1 MKKFFVFLP
10 AFLFILTPGFSQSFE
25 AGYELY
31 QNEKYDSAAVI
42 FSQLEEDRA
51 LLFAGKSHFASG
63 NYPQAIHFL
72 NIVKDTSA
80 VAIQHEAW
88 FTLALTQFKIKNY
101 DVSLELLHRLLNSNN
116 RTGLRVESQRLYG
129 QILRFLSSN
138 ERFTVYSRLNN
149 QSIKND
155 LLDISKNRMPQEEYR
170 VLVKQ
175 HTSTLTDSLEI
186 ASYNESLYDI
196 SSVPFTFRYPNAP
209 DGMIYNIG
217 VLLPTFDE
225 DETEFTVSRNL
236 YFGLLLAAENFN
248 SRNPDMKVF
257 LNYKN
262 SLSDSVNI
270 EEAFTDLK
278 WTHHADAV
286 VGPLFSEAA
295 EEAASL
301 AEEFMIPMLTPL
313 ANSDSINLDYN
324 YTFQLN
330 PTFGVHGRNLAR
342 YAVNELN
349 LDTLAIITETNAL
362 GTPSA
367 LGFRYEAEKLGA
379 HIAYYFEEDFAS
391 TGYDLRPITEV
402 FTPDSVLVDSLGY
415 TPVQG
420 IYAPFTGQAAPTL
433 INLLLTDL
441 EAMGTDVTLLG
452 SAEWGAANLTDSQ
465 LETFEIYFT
474 EPFGAEPDSIELSQF
489 IEDFELRFG
498 TEPNQFARIGY
509 DTGNYLLNA
518 LQEAGNP
525 EYLNQVIRRLP
536 KFSGLEFQIEFNSK
550 RINQHVNIRHRG
562 IIKEEEV
569 EEM

>member
-1 MKKFFVFLP
+1 M
-10 AFLFILTPGFSQSFE
+10 
-25 AGYELY
+25 Y

-72 NIVKDTSA
+72 NIVKDTTA

-186 ASYNESLYDI
+186 ASYNESLDDI

-278 WTHHADAV
+278 WTHHADAL

-301 AEEFMIPMLTPL
+301 AEVFMIPMLTPL

-330 PTFGVHGRNLAR
+330 PTFEVHGRNLAR

-362 GTPSA
+362 GTSSA

-402 FTPDSVLVDSLGY
+402 FTPDSVLIDSLGY

-420 IYAPFTGQAAPTL
+420 IHAPFTGQAAPTL

-452 SAEWGAANLTDSQ
+452 SAEWSSANLTDSQ

-498 TEPNQFARIGY
+498 IEPNQFARIGY
-509 DTGNYLLNA
+509 DAGNYLLNA

-525 EYLNQVIRRLP
+525 EYLSQVIRRLP